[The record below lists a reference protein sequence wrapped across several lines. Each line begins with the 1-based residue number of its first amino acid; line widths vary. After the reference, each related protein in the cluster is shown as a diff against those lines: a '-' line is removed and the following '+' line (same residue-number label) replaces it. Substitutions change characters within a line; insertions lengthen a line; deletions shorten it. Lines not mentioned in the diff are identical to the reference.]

1 MTTKHSPAPWSV
13 ETVRNEGEYG
23 SGPDTT
29 TGFDSYAVLDAN
41 GRTLFDSLNSDV
53 AEVHAVWHCLGVD
66 AWDDVARE
74 NLTLAAAAPELL
86 EALIDVLA
94 LYKWK
99 RPHLG
104 DALEPVIKAKA
115 AIAKAKGE
123 QQ

>member
-23 SGPDTT
+23 SGPDTN

-53 AEVHAVWHCLGVD
+53 AEVHAVEHCLGVD

-74 NLTLAAAAPELL
+74 NLTMAAAAPDLLAALEGLLAVSVDTSPAELL
-86 EALIDVLA
+86 AMIAARE
-94 LYKWK
+94 
-99 RPHLG
+99 
-104 DALEPVIKAKA
+104 

>member
-1 MTTKHSPAPWSV
+1 MTKHSPAPWSV

-23 SGPDTT
+23 SGPETS

-41 GRTLFDSLNSDV
+41 GRTLFDSINSDV
-53 AEVHAVWHCLGVD
+53 AEVHAVEHCLGVD

-86 EALIDVLA
+86 
-94 LYKWK
+94 
-99 RPHLG
+99 
-104 DALEPVIKAKA
+104 DALEGLLSAYQDPGNEGHTHDEKVQVSRA